1 GSLPLRSYSHL
12 IPVFPGEGA
21 AFFLPLLRFKPLRIS
36 VLPPACPRFSSLP
49 HLPVAAMNGTE
60 GPNFYVPMSNRSGL
74 VRSPFEEPQYYL
86 AEPWKYSLLAAYM
99 LFLVVT
105 SFPINFL
112 TLYVTVQNKKLRKP
126 LNYIL
131 LNLAVADLFMV
142 IGGFTVTLYTA
153 LHGYFILGVT
163 GCNIEGFFATLG
175 GEIAL
180 WSLVVLA
187 IERYI
192 VVCKPMVTFRFG
204 ETHAITGVGVTWIM
218 ALTCAAPPLL
228 GWSRYIPEGMQC
240 SCGID
245 YYTPKPEV
253 NNTSFVI
260 YMFILHFSVPL
271 LIIFFCYSRL
281 LCTIRAARNRTL
293 QGSRSPGLEPG
304 TPEVNISEYHRHR
317 LNPRLANF
325 PPPVS
330 VRLLQAAAQQQESE
344 TTRRA
349 EKEVTR
355 MVVAMVVAFLVCWLP
370 YASVAWYIFANQGA
384 EFGPV
389 FMTAPAFFAK
399 SATLYNPVIYIFL
412 NKQFRNCMLTTVC
425 CGKNP
430 FGEEDTSTS
439 TTPSTQTQSTAVS
452 SSQVAPA

>member
-1 GSLPLRSYSHL
+1 
-12 IPVFPGEGA
+12 
-21 AFFLPLLRFKPLRIS
+21 
-36 VLPPACPRFSSLP
+36 
-49 HLPVAAMNGTE
+49 MNGTE
-60 GPNFYVPMSNRSGL
+60 GPNFYVPMSNKTGL
-74 VRSPFEEPQYYL
+74 VRSPFEHPQYYL

-99 LFLVVT
+99 LFLIIT
-105 SFPINFL
+105 AFPINFL
-112 TLYVTVQNKKLRKP
+112 TLYVTVKHKKLRTP
-126 LNYIL
+126 LNYVL

-175 GEIAL
+175 GEIGL

-192 VVCKPMVTFRFG
+192 VVCKPMTNFRFG
-204 ETHAITGVGVTWIM
+204 EKHAIAGLGFTWIM
-218 ALTCAAPPLL
+218 CACQKAQTNTVCDSFD
-228 GWSRYIPEGMQC
+228 GNSWIIIMCGYRYIPEGMQC

-245 YYTPKPEV
+245 YYTPKPEI

-260 YMFILHFSVPL
+260 YMFVLHFSIPL
-271 LIIFFCYSRL
+271 FIIFFCYSRL
-281 LCTIRAARNRTL
+281 LCTVRA
-293 QGSRSPGLEPG
+293 
-304 TPEVNISEYHRHR
+304 
-317 LNPRLANF
+317 
-325 PPPVS
+325 
-330 VRLLQAAAQQQESE
+330 AAAQQQESE
-344 TTRRA
+344 TTQRA

-355 MVVAMVVAFLVCWLP
+355 MVIVMVISFLVCWVP
-370 YASVAWYIFANQGA
+370 YATVAWYIFANQGA

-399 SATLYNPVIYIFL
+399 SAALYNPVIYILL
-412 NKQFRNCMLTTVC
+412 NRQFRNCMITTVC

-430 FGEEDTSTS
+430 FGDDEAAAATASK
-439 TTPSTQTQSTAVS
+439 TQTSSVS